1 MQRLLGIS
9 CGLDVHKDIIEACI
23 LVSRDQEEPEVIR
36 EGFTTLRGDLFR
48 LRDWLLEHGCMN
60 VAMESTG
67 VFWIPAYEV
76 LEEEPG
82 MELCV
87 VNARHMKAVP
97 GRKTDVKDAEWI
109 SSLFMCGLLNKSYVP
124 ERGIRDLRE
133 YTRYY
138 TKLVQERT
146 RQVNRTEKFLQTHGF
161 KLSSVLSSIDL
172 VSSKRI
178 LEKLCK
184 EGEVSAA
191 DVRLCLAGGVKSSA
205 EEIAYAINGKLS
217 ETSQGLLRLLLDALY
232 SIDAKLDAT
241 YKSMMLAAAPY
252 ESMINLLNSIPGISK
267 LSAAY
272 IIAEIGVDMSAFA
285 NTGKIVSWAGL
296 RPGDNESAGVVKSSK
311 ITKGNKYVKSVLC
324 QCAWAAV
331 KTRGTRLSNWFW
343 RNVKRLGEKKAIIA
357 VARKLLCYVYC
368 MLSTGELYDCSRDV
382 ADTERYNAFKLD
394 SAKRQV
400 AALDVKNKE
409 ADEKNKGDARKK
421 SVNEQGLPLRS
432 ENIDGEQKSPILN
445 PHDQIAEDAP
455 KKRGR
460 PKKQPAA

>member
-357 VARKLLCYVYC
+357 VARKLLCYAYC